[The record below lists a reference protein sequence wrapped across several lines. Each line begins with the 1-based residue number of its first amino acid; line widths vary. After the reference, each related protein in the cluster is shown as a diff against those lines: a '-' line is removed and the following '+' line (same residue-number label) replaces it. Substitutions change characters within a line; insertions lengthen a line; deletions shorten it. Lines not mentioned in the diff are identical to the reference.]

1 MKKEFIVARI
11 EGSQDGSPYVYVT
24 FNDPKDYKPS
34 ERQQNPFNPNAM
46 GFSSLD
52 DLVKNMPKVMANIPG
67 MMGGGLT
74 DAPILKMSMREYQD
88 IGIKVGDKVVIEIQ
102 KSDSDDGG
110 GI

>member
-11 EGSQDGSPYVYVT
+11 EGSQDGSPFVYVT

-34 ERQQNPFNPNAM
+34 ERQQNPFNPNTT

-52 DLVKNMPKVMANIPG
+52 DLVKNMPKVMSNISG

-74 DAPILKMSMREYQD
+74 DTPTMKMSIREYQD
-88 IGIKVGDKVVIEIQ
+88 MGIKVGDKAVIEIQ
-102 KSDSDDGG
+102 KSDHPGVQA
-110 GI
+110 